1 MRTFYA
7 MSFVLS
13 PFAAVAVQKNIRDIA
28 SFDHQRRPGTQ
39 PAQRPIAPQA
49 PPQARP

>member
-7 MSFVLS
+7 MSFALS
-13 PFAAVAVQKNIRDIA
+13 LFAAVAVQTNIRDIA
-28 SFDHQRRPGTQ
+28 SLDNQSRPGTQ